1 MLCFYPQCLGNPL
14 LSLRP
19 AEVEIRLKGTNN
31 IRKEKTLGCVF
42 FLRLVFSLFLF
53 CVSVEKQEI
62 YGRVL
67 EDHAG

>member
-31 IRKEKTLGCVF
+31 IRKEKTFGLIF
-42 FLRLVFSLFLF
+42 YLKSIILTLFL
-53 CVSVEKQEI
+53 
-62 YGRVL
+62 
-67 EDHAG
+67 

>member
-31 IRKEKTLGCVF
+31 IRKEKTFGGKLF
-42 FLRLVFSLFLF
+42 KTLNILTLFL
-53 CVSVEKQEI
+53 K
-62 YGRVL
+62 
-67 EDHAG
+67 